1 MIKNVVKQD
10 NEGTVSYSIVC
21 NKLRRWQEG
30 SSGLPYIPKWW
41 LINDAIEISPIMAL
55 GAGRAMWHHHI
66 QYIVCLSC
74 SVGKFISSSIS
85 LRDLIQQSAFLIMR
99 FSIYI
104 WSVLTCF
111 WPINRHKV
119 AITVKLRLTP
129 MLVIDQQRWSGW
141 SEMQPFLTLK
151 MSTAHAQVIQ
161 TSETFHSSCFH

>member
-1 MIKNVVKQD
+1 MVNQR
-10 NEGTVSYSIVC
+10 C
-21 NKLRRWQEG
+21 NRNKSHYGSWLRVGPCDIIIIIQ
-30 SSGLPYIPKWW
+30 YNKV
-41 LINDAIEISPIMAL
+41 NDAIEISPIMAL

-151 MSTAHAQVIQ
+151 MSTAHAQAIQ